1 MSDLFQNRY
10 RLRHDSDDTWA
21 VEDIFTGQTVEVDSV
36 PQDGLE
42 MEIAD
47 DLVDLLN
54 LEYINRRKGT
64 TH

>member
-1 MSDLFQNRY
+1 MNGNHY

-21 VEDIFTGQTVEVDSV
+21 VEDIFTGQTAALNGV
-36 PQDGLE
+36 PQDGLG

-47 DLVDLLN
+47 DLVDRLN